1 MGYLFRINK
10 GATGTKSTIV
20 DWSNTPRSTYDHG
33 FVNKIDDSTTTQAK

>member
-20 DWSNTPRSTYDHG
+20 G
-33 FVNKIDDSTTTQAK
+33 MLVNQSKTT